1 MTLIVPLIRNRQV
14 IGYTWA
20 NELTVSIWKQI
31 MAMTTVMYLALGF
44 ALTVGLG
51 TALPLANQISNSI
64 QRIITGLRRLRDD
77 LTYRLPETAAEFG
90 EITLAINKMAQSI
103 MNTRS
108 HTEIIMQ
115 SMADGI
121 ITVDVEGRITALN
134 DAACTITGLSKDS
147 LAEKLI
153 SFFGNNLSFSDPLLE
168 TINKGKIFIGYQV
181 ELSRPDDATVL
192 ISVST
197 SPLKNGKDIL
207 GAVVVFK
214 DLTERQK
221 LEERVSKI
229 SHLAAVG
236 ELAAGVAHEIRNPLA
251 AISGSVQIV
260 LDELPP
266 DNSSRVFGD
275 VIIKEINRLNSIVED
290 LLYFAKPSKNNV
302 IMVNPNEL
310 LQETL
315 TLLAPIMKRNSVL
328 LQQELDPSVS
338 WVYVD
343 SEHIKQVLV
352 NLLLNAVQALP
363 NQTGK
368 VIVSSVSAAEGVKI
382 NIEDN
387 GTGILSENLPRI
399 FDPFFTTKDRGTGL
413 GLAVSSKIIE
423 IHHGHI
429 WVESKVGEGSTHIRK
444 LTQDLEYLTE
454 QVRTL
459 SRVTSGPGQLIGR
472 SPKIQDVYKSIGRV
486 AASKATVLLTG
497 ESGTGKGMV
506 ARTIHYNSD
515 RWQKPFLQVN
525 CGAIPEGL
533 LESELFGHERGAF
546 TGAISQRPGKFEL
559 AEGGTL
565 FLDEIAELGP
575 ALEVKLLR
583 VLQEREF
590 ERVGGIKTFKT
601 DVRIIAATNRDLPK
615 EVEEKRFRSDL
626 YYRLN
631 VVSINLPPLRERDDD
646 IALLAD
652 YLLSRY
658 ASDIGR
664 QGVVF
669 IPEVYTVLS
678 RYSWPG
684 NVREL
689 ENAIEHALIM
699 SNSKIILPEHLPL
712 EISKEEFGKPVTLHA
727 TECTTFTPLR
737 EALADTEKRHI
748 AEALKLTH
756 ENRVHAA
763 RLLQIS
769 RRGLLYKIQEH
780 GLA

>member
-1 MTLIVPLIRNRQV
+1 MSGQSRILVGDDEESLRLVLRT
-14 IGYTWA
+14 
-20 NELTVSIWKQI
+20 
-31 MAMTTVMYLALGF
+31 
-44 ALTVGLG
+44 ALTKAGYIV
-51 TALPLANQISNSI
+51 
-64 QRIITGLRRLRDD
+64 D
-77 LTYRLPETAAEFG
+77 
-90 EITLAINKMAQSI
+90 
-103 MNTRS
+103 
-108 HTEIIMQ
+108 
-115 SMADGI
+115 
-121 ITVDVEGRITALN
+121 TVDDG
-134 DAACTITGLSKDS
+134 
-147 LAEKLI
+147 
-153 SFFGNNLSFSDPLLE
+153 
-168 TINKGKIFIGYQV
+168 
-181 ELSRPDDATVL
+181 
-192 ISVST
+192 
-197 SPLKNGKDIL
+197 
-207 GAVVVFK
+207 
-214 DLTERQK
+214 
-221 LEERVSKI
+221 
-229 SHLAAVG
+229 LAAVKQVQEVEYDVVILDVRMPKMDG
-236 ELAAGVAHEIRNPLA
+236 LNAFREIHQLSPDLPVILMTA
-251 AISGSVQIV
+251 FGSA
-260 LDELPP
+260 
-266 DNSSRVFGD
+266 
-275 VIIKEINRLNSIVED
+275 EITVE
-290 LLYFAKPSKNNV
+290 A
-302 IMVNPNEL
+302 
-310 LQETL
+310 
-315 TLLAPIMKRNSVL
+315 MKRGAFDYLTKPFNIN
-328 LQQELDPSVS
+328 E
-338 WVYVD
+338 
-343 SEHIKQVLV
+343 
-352 NLLLNAVQALP
+352 
-363 NQTGK
+363 
-368 VIVSSVSAAEGVKI
+368 VKI
-382 NIEDN
+382 LIERA
-387 GTGILSENLPRI
+387 I
-399 FDPFFTTKDRGTGL
+399 
-413 GLAVSSKIIE
+413 
-423 IHHGHI
+423 
-429 WVESKVGEGSTHIRK
+429 HIRK

-459 SRVTSGPGQLIGR
+459 SRVTAGPGQLIGR

-515 RWQKPFLQVN
+515 RWQKPFIQVN

-546 TGAISQRPGKFEL
+546 TGAITQRPGKFEL

-631 VVSINLPPLRERDDD
+631 VVSIHLPPLRERDDD

-658 ASDIGR
+658 AIEIGR

-712 EISKEEFGKPVTLHA
+712 EISKEDVGKPATLPA

-737 EALADTEKRHI
+737 EALAETEKRHI
-748 AEALKLTH
+748 AEALRLTH

-769 RRGLLYKIQEH
+769 RRGLLYKIQEY